1 MSVCLCRTLLKL
13 TGELKEMGLLIEL
26 FGTLDLTGL
35 FYHCSLTRLSVCVV
49 CIHISCGK
57 QKEKGVNGLLIE
69 SFGTLDLTRMFYH
82 LSLTCLSVCLCRMH
96 SYLT

>member
-13 TGELKEMGLLIEL
+13 TGELKEMGPEGLLIEL

-57 QKEKGVNGLLIE
+57 QKEKKVNGLLIE
-69 SFGTLDLTRMFYH
+69 LFGTLDLTRMFYH
-82 LSLTCLSVCLCRMH
+82 HIFTCLSVCVECIH
-96 SYLT
+96 I